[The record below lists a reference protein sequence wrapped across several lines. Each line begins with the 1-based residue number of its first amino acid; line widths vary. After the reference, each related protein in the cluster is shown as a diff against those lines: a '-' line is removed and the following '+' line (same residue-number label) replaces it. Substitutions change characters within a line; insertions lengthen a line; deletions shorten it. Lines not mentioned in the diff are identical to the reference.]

1 MTSDS
6 PLRIGLI
13 GCGGI
18 ARRHAQSLAAAG
30 GAELAAMC
38 DVDTAIMERFIAD
51 HVPDAPRPALFTDQQ
66 ALYAESDLDGVVIAT
81 PHSMHC
87 EHASRALAAGCHV
100 LVEKPMVTSVADAY
114 ALRDRVAA
122 AGKLLLIGYNT
133 PCTPTFQR
141 LRSIVRSE
149 RLGPLE
155 MVTGYLTQPWMK
167 LTSGARRPGAQPWRR
182 DPALAGGGQAYDSGA
197 HLLNSLIWTLESS
210 PTEVYAMVDCKG
222 MPVDINSA
230 LVARFQSVLATI
242 VISGNCPA
250 AGSGMEF
257 IFAGG
262 RVSIDGWTGAWMR
275 AYDGDGEIDELSCT
289 GEATPTA
296 LNFLAAIR
304 GTEEPAT
311 GPIDGVRQSELM
323 DALYESARTGRP
335 VAPAWTDGDG

>member
-6 PLRIGLI
+6 PLRIGLV

-18 ARRHAQSLAAAG
+18 ARRHAQSLVAAG

-38 DVDTAIMERFIAD
+38 DVDIPVMERFIAD
-51 HVPDAPRPALFTDQQ
+51 HIPDAPRPALFTDQE
-66 ALYAESDLDGVVIAT
+66 ALYAESDLDGAVIAT
-81 PHSMHC
+81 PHSMHF
-87 EHASRALAAGCHV
+87 EHASRALATGCHV
-100 LVEKPMVTSVADAY
+100 LVEKPMVTTVADAY

-133 PCTPTFQR
+133 PCTPAFQR
-141 LRSIVRSE
+141 LRAIVRTE

-155 MVTGYLTQPWMK
+155 LVTGYLTQPWLT
-167 LTSGARRPGAQPWRR
+167 LTSRGWRR
-182 DPALAGGGQAYDSGA
+182 DPVLAGGGQAYDSGA

-210 PTEVYAMVDCKG
+210 PTEVYAMVDFKG
-222 MPVDINSA
+222 LPVDVNSA
-230 LVARFQSVLATI
+230 LVARFESGVLATI

-250 AGSGMEF
+250 AASGMEF

-262 RVSIDGWTGAWMR
+262 RVSIDGWTGHWLR
-275 AYDGDGEIDELSCT
+275 AYDGNGEIDDLSCT
-289 GEATPTA
+289 GEAAPTA

-311 GPIDGVRQSELM
+311 GPTDGVRHSELM

-335 VAPAWTDGDG
+335 VTPARTDGNG